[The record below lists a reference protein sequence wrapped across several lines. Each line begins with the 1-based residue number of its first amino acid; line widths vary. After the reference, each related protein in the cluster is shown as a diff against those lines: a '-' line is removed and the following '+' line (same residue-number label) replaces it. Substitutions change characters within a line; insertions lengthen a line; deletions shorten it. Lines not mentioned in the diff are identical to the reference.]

1 MYFCF
6 LIIYRT
12 FRMMNM
18 LKIEQLQEK
27 VQRIFENISFVK
39 SPVELYQPIEYTMSQ
54 GGKRLRPLLA
64 FIGCNMFDGNVDDV
78 ENPAIGLEIFHNFT
92 LLHDDIMD
100 QAPIRRGKPS
110 VYTKWNTNTAILS
123 GDTMFVVAYEYVV
136 KTPEKVLVP
145 ILKIFNQTA
154 REVCEGQQL
163 DMNYETQKDISI
175 PDYIEMIRLKT
186 AVLIA
191 ASLEIGAVSGGATPG
206 QASNLYQFGINFGL
220 AFQLRDDLLDAF
232 GNVEVFG
239 KQTGNDILTNK
250 KTYLFLKAF
259 EKANAKQYAELEF
272 AFASLEGQKKID
284 TVLNIFTEL
293 GIKEDTEAEIE
304 SYYNRAIHHLNQ
316 LGLPQEKT
324 SVLFDFAAKLKS
336 RQV

>member
-1 MYFCF
+1 
-6 LIIYRT
+6 
-12 FRMMNM
+12 M

-27 VQRIFENISFVK
+27 VQQIFEKLSFVK
-39 SPVELYQPIEYTMSQ
+39 SPVELYEPIDYAMSQ

-64 FIGCNMFDGNVDDV
+64 FIGCNMFDGDISKV

-110 VYTKWNTNTAILS
+110 VYTKWDTNTAILS

-136 KTPEKVLVP
+136 NTPADILVP
-145 ILKIFNQTA
+145 ILQIFNQTA

-163 DMNYETQKDISI
+163 DMNYESQSDISI
-175 PDYIEMIRLKT
+175 EDYIEMIRLKT

-191 ASLEIGAVSGGATPG
+191 ASLKIGAVCGKATEI
-206 QASNLYQFGINFGL
+206 QAENLYQFGINFGL

-250 KTYLFLKAF
+250 KTYLYLKAF
-259 EKANAKQYAELEF
+259 EKANQEQYDALEF
-272 AFASLEGQKKID
+272 AFKNLFGQEKID
-284 TVLNIFTEL
+284 AVLKIFTALNIKEETE
-293 GIKEDTEAEIE
+293 DAIE
-304 SYYNRAIHHLNQ
+304 SYYNKAIYHLEQ
-316 LGLPQEKT
+316 LGLKDENT
-324 SVLFDFAAKLKS
+324 NVLYQFASKLKS

>member
-1 MYFCF
+1 
-6 LIIYRT
+6 
-12 FRMMNM
+12 M

-27 VQRIFENISFVK
+27 VQQIFEKLSFIK
-39 SPVELYQPIEYTMSQ
+39 SPVELYEPIDYAMSQ

-64 FIGCNMFDGNVDDV
+64 FIGCNMFDGEISKV
-78 ENPAIGLEIFHNFT
+78 ENSAIGLEIFHNFT

-110 VYTKWNTNTAILS
+110 VYTKWDTNTAILS

-136 KTPEKVLVP
+136 NTPADILVP
-145 ILKIFNQTA
+145 ILQIFNQTA

-163 DMNYETQKDISI
+163 DMNYESQSDISI
-175 PDYIEMIRLKT
+175 ADYIEMIRLKT

-191 ASLEIGAVSGGATPG
+191 ASLKIGAVCGKATEI
-206 QASNLYQFGINFGL
+206 QAENLYQFGINFGL

-232 GNVEVFG
+232 GNVEIFG

-250 KTYLFLKAF
+250 KTFLYLKAF
-259 EKANAKQYAELEF
+259 EKASPEQYEALEF
-272 AFASLEGQKKID
+272 AFKNLFGQEKID
-284 TVLNIFTEL
+284 AVLKIFNALNIKKETE
-293 GIKEDTEAEIE
+293 DAIE
-304 SYYNRAIHHLNQ
+304 SYYNKAIYHLEQ
-316 LGLPQEKT
+316 LGLEEDNT
-324 SVLFDFAAKLKS
+324 NVLYQFASKLKS